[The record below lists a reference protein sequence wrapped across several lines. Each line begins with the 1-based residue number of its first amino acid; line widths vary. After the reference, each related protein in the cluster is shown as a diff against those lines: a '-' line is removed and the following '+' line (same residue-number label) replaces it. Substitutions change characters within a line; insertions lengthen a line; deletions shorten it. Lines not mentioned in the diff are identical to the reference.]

1 MTAVPVR
8 FALLV
13 ITAVVLQRGVASQ
26 IRIADAVV
34 DLLLVLAVAA
44 GIAGGAERGATVGF
58 FAGLAMDLMLPSPMG
73 LGALSYLVAGAVA
86 GLLRSGE
93 VRSARWRTMVTAA
106 LGCAVG
112 VVTFAIGGAIL
123 GRSDFLGWHL
133 LGVVLIVSLG
143 GALLGPLAV
152 RLCHWADGDS
162 DRLRPA
168 LR

>member
-1 MTAVPVR
+1 MSGVPLR
-8 FALLV
+8 YALLV
-13 ITAVVLQRGVASQ
+13 VTAVVLQRGVASQ

-34 DLLLVLAVAA
+34 DLLLVMAVTA
-44 GIAGGAERGATVGF
+44 GIAGGAERGAVVGF

-93 VRSARWRTMVTAA
+93 VRSARWRTMATSA
-106 LGCAVG
+106 LGCIVG
-112 VVTFAIGGAIL
+112 VLVFALGGAIL
-123 GRSDFLGWHL
+123 GRSGYVGWHL
-133 LGVVLIVSLG
+133 FTVMLVVAAG

-152 RLCHWADGDS
+152 RLCHWADGDA